1 MKYWNKNSDVRKKC
15 WHKVSL
21 NSKHKITDLKR
32 IFQLYP
38 SRGKFHIADEG
49 TIVWS
54 ADKSTYTCTTV
65 LVAEFELEQDAIIMS
80 LRWS

>member
-1 MKYWNKNSDVRKKC
+1 MKYWNKNSDIRKKC

-21 NSKHKITDLKR
+21 NSKHKENDLKR

-38 SRGKFHIADEG
+38 SRGKFHISDL
-49 TIVWS
+49 
-54 ADKSTYTCTTV
+54 STLDSKTFVYTKM

-80 LRWS
+80 LRYGG